1 MKKSF
6 KLILVVLIFVIGL
19 STISYADVSVSTAS
33 ISMKTNES
41 KSVTVTGN
49 GVTGTLS
56 VKSSNPNIAIASAST
71 NWIENSSATINITG
85 KSAGNATITISGTV
99 ADSTGI
105 DSNYQKTISVTVAN
119 NQTSSGSGNSS
130 SGNSNSGNTNQKPP
144 QQTPTKSNVAT
155 LSNLGIRPNDFSGF
169 KANTLTYSTEVPY
182 ETEKIEIY
190 ASKGQEGQKITGA
203 GAKTLKE
210 GQNTFNI
217 TVTAEDGKTTK
228 TYTINI
234 TRKQQNEVEKPE
246 APVEENP
253 EEPVEAFGLTDLKIE
268 GLQLSP
274 EFQTD
279 IYEYRVDLK
288 EDIEKLNIETILT
301 EVSSKVEIIGNENL
315 KSGENIV
322 TIIVK
327 SQNEEKSATYQII
340 VNKTLQKEEN
350 VNSNNIKIDK
360 KIILISSG
368 AIIILI
374 IIIAVIIKLNKNK
387 NNGEYVTYTDFYSK
401 DLEDDNEETQRT
413 EEIDNGEEIEEQE
426 EVKRKKHPKGK
437 RFK

>member
-279 IYEYRVDLK
+279 IYEYKVDLK

-327 SQNEEKSATYQII
+327 SQNEEKSATYQIV